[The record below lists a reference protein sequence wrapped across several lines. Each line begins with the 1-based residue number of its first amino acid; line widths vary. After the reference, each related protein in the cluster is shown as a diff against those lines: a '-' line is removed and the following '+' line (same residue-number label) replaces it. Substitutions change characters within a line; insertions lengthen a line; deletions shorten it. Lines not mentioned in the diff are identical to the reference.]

1 MKTKKLDPR
10 DLARCA
16 LTSLRLAR
24 IHQNFFSDALPD
36 LKWKPVDE
44 TSTAKAASKIF
55 GHVSTLFPLWEM
67 WDEDYEM
74 AEDFSQYIP
83 ITVLGVTDDEIADLA
98 GDHLWHDLEAYLF
111 AFDGWFGG
119 RDEEEAG
126 EELACQFDIHQP
138 APIWKIFLKLETML
152 IEGDERLQQDRT
164 RWRNM
169 ARRFRYLTANTE
181 HQFLDRDIET
191 QNHSGQMI
199 PWEKEWVDA
208 LTEQW
213 AEAEPYLDSTWE
225 FVNWVKASKENL
237 DLAVAVV
244 RMVCEEVA
252 ADEHLATVGLEEVRT
267 VAHEG
272 LLAIQQR
279 LNSMEWN
286 ENDKPEN
293 DKETEA
299 S

>member
-44 TSTAKAASKIF
+44 KSTAKAASKIF
-55 GHVSTLFPLWEM
+55 GHVGTLFPLWEM

-83 ITVLGVTDDEIADLA
+83 ITVLGFTDDEISDLM
-98 GDHLWHDLEAYLF
+98 GDHAWHDLEVYLF
-111 AFDGWFGG
+111 AFDGWFGAG
-119 RDEEEAG
+119 DEEEAG

-213 AEAEPYLDSTWE
+213 AEAEPYLDSTWA
-225 FVNWVKASKENL
+225 FVNWVIESPGNF
-237 DLAVAVV
+237 DLAIAVV
-244 RMVCEEVA
+244 RLVCDEVA
-252 ADEHLATVGLEEVRT
+252 ADEQMANVSLNEVHT
-267 VAHEG
+267 EDHKD
-272 LLAIQQR
+272 LLTIQQR
-279 LNSMEWN
+279 LNAMEWD

-293 DKETEA
+293 EKENEA